1 LNITKLIKDK
11 SYAKYILKVMKK
23 NNYTAITYTTN
34 GYVDFTHNLVSSIK
48 KNEIDMK
55 LKIFTLD
62 KKAQDYFREKNIES
76 FEFMSNYIGTQ
87 DEMFFQNSENFGYLM
102 MAKFEIIYDQLQSNE
117 YVLYVDG
124 DIVIKKDIMNYL
136 FSVKKNYDIIFQNDK
151 RPSKPNLINLCA
163 GFMFIKSN
171 KKTLKFFNPDNLN
184 VEKIAGY
191 KTHDQTHINKN
202 KSRFNYGVLSLDIF
216 PNGAHF
222 YNNFDII
229 DPSIIHFNYVIGKE
243 KINTIKKYGEW
254 YLDE

>member
-1 LNITKLIKDK
+1 
-11 SYAKYILKVMKK
+11 MKK

-76 FEFMSNYIGTQ
+76 FEFTSNYIGSQ

-117 YVLYVDG
+117 YVLYIDG

-136 FSVKKNYDIIFQNDK
+136 FSVKKIMTLF
-151 RPSKPNLINLCA
+151 SK
-163 GFMFIKSN
+163 MIKGLQSQ
-171 KKTLKFFNPDNLN
+171 
-184 VEKIAGY
+184 I
-191 KTHDQTHINKN
+191 
-202 KSRFNYGVLSLDIF
+202 
-216 PNGAHF
+216 
-222 YNNFDII
+222 
-229 DPSIIHFNYVIGKE
+229 
-243 KINTIKKYGEW
+243 
-254 YLDE
+254 